1 MQPKQSSSRVQSR
14 WFSIAGG
21 FMRPFELEKMMGLVV
36 LERECAK
43 AADVVASLWLRL
55 LEREALVR
63 VWLLRPRLR
72 FRDRRDRPTI
82 VSSSSSSSSSW

>member
-21 FMRPFELEKMMGLVV
+21 FMRPFELEKMMG
-36 LERECAK
+36 K